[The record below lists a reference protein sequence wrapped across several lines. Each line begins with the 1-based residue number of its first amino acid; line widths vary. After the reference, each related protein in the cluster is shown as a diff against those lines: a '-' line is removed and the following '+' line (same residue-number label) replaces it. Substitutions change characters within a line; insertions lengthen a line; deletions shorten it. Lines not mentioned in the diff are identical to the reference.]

1 MIDWMFYLILG
12 QAVLIGTALVLL
24 GLFGVKPLGY
34 LVLVLGTIEI
44 SLLIQLAVSF
54 GMTIAG
60 QSAAISTIE
69 FFGYLLVALMIPI
82 AGGLWALAERTRWST
97 VILGASS
104 LTVAVMLIRMW
115 QIWDGNYP
123 F

>member
-1 MIDWMFYLILG
+1 MIDWLFYLILG
-12 QAVLIGTALVLL
+12 QAVLIGSVLVLL
-24 GLFGVKPLGY
+24 GLFGVKPIGY
-34 LVLVLGTIEI
+34 LVIGLGTLEI
-44 SLLIQLAVSF
+44 SLFIQLAVSI
-54 GMTIAG
+54 GITLAG
-60 QSAAISTIE
+60 QSAAVSTIE
-69 FFGYLLVALMIPI
+69 YFGYLLVALMIPI
-82 AGGLWALAERTRWST
+82 AGGFWALAERTRWST